1 MSETERAFDYVI
13 AGGGSAGCVLASRLS
28 ENPNV
33 KVCLLEAGGSGDNWM
48 VRTPIGAALMLPTK
62 AFNNWAFETV
72 PQPGLN
78 GRNGY
83 QPRGKA
89 LGGSSAINAM
99 VYIRG
104 HRWDYDHWAS
114 LGNTGWAYNDVLA
127 YFRKSEGNEVLDDAF
142 HGISGP
148 LNVANSRT
156 GNPFQKY
163 FLDAA
168 AECQL
173 PSTDDFNGAQQEGV
187 GVYQVTQKDGS
198 RWSAARAYLEPHKAR
213 PNLTIVTGA
222 IATRILLDG
231 KRATGIVYRENGAPK
246 RATAARE
253 VIVCNGAFG
262 SPQLLMLSGIG
273 NAVDLGK
280 HGIAVVHHLPGVGGN
295 LQDHIDYTFSLRSSS
310 LDLFGVSAGGM
321 YRLAKEIRRYKREGR
336 GMVTSN
342 FAEAGGFLRTDP
354 AMDKPDIQLHFV
366 VGMVD
371 DHSRK
376 RHLGHGFSCHVCLL
390 RPHSRGSVTLASSD
404 PLAAPRID
412 PRFYEDE
419 RDLETMVKAYRL
431 TRRIMDAPPLKR
443 HITSKL
449 YAVDDS
455 TDEGIRQELRQRSDT
470 VYHPVGTCR
479 MGTDAQAV
487 VDPSLRVHGI
497 AGLRVVDASIMP
509 TLIGGNT
516 NAPTIM
522 IAEKA
527 ADLIKAAAASV

>member
-1 MSETERAFDYVI
+1 MSGADRVFDYVI
-13 AGGGSAGCVLASRLS
+13 VGGGSAGCVLAGRLS

-78 GRNGY
+78 GRKGY

-114 LGNTGWAYNDVLA
+114 LGNTGWAYDDVLP
-127 YFRKSEGNEVLDDAF
+127 YFRKSEGNEALSDAF
-142 HGISGP
+142 HGTTGP
-148 LNVANSRT
+148 LNVANLRT
-156 GNPFQKY
+156 GNPFQQY

-168 AECQL
+168 SECQL
-173 PSTDDFNGAQQEGV
+173 PSTADFNGTQQEGV

-198 RWSAARAYLEPHKAR
+198 RWSAARAYLEPHRSR

-222 IATRILLDG
+222 IATKILLGG

-246 RATAARE
+246 RAMAARE

-262 SPQLLMLSGIG
+262 SPHLLMLSGIG
-273 NAVDLGK
+273 NAIDLGK
-280 HGIAVVHHLPGVGGN
+280 LGIAVNHHLPGVGGN
-295 LQDHIDYTFSLRSSS
+295 LQDHIDYTFSYRSKSH
-310 LDLFGVSAGGM
+310 DLFGVSLGGM
-321 YRLAKEIRRYKREGR
+321 LRLVREIGRYRREGR

-342 FAEAGGFLRTDP
+342 FAEAGGFLRTEAALDI
-354 AMDKPDIQLHFV
+354 PDIQLHFV

-390 RPHSRGSVTLASSD
+390 RPHSRGTVTLAGPD

-412 PRFYEDE
+412 PRFYEDD
-419 RDLETMVKAYRL
+419 RDLDTMVKAYRM
-431 TRRIMDAPPLKR
+431 TRRIMDAPSLNK
-443 HITSKL
+443 HVTSEL
-449 YAVDDS
+449 YTAKVNTDD
-455 TDEGIRQELRQRSDT
+455 EIRQELRQRSDT

-479 MGTDAQAV
+479 MGTDGLAV
-487 VDPSLRVHGI
+487 VDPSLRVHGV

-509 TLIGGNT
+509 TLVGGNT

-527 ADLIKAAAASV
+527 SDLIKAAAAAV